1 MDIGFVGL
9 GSMGSG
15 MARRLVGAGH
25 RVKVWNRSP
34 GPAEALAKEGAEP
47 VSRPEAAF
55 GGEAVVSMLANDAA
69 VREVVL
75 GQGLPAARPG
85 LLHLSMSTITVKLC
99 QEMEAAHARAG
110 VLLVGAPV
118 LGRPDVAAAG
128 QLNILAAG
136 EEAAVEKAAP
146 LLAAMG
152 RKTWRIGPRPHQ
164 ASLVKLAVN
173 FSLAAAIEAM
183 SEAFALVE
191 AHGLDPHIA
200 HELMS
205 GTLFAA
211 PAYQG
216 YGRTIADRAFEPAGF
231 KLPLGLKDVRSA
243 MEAGEAVGAPMP
255 FASVMRDNFL
265 DAIAH
270 GDSEKDWSAVSQVA
284 RRRAG
289 LV

>member
-1 MDIGFVGL
+1 MDIGFLGL
-9 GSMGSG
+9 GAMGSG
-15 MARRLVGAGH
+15 MALRLVRAGH
-25 RVKVWNRSP
+25 RVLVWNRSAE
-34 GPAEALAKEGAEP
+34 PAEALARQGASRASDPAEAFGAE
-47 VSRPEAAF
+47 VAIT
-55 GGEAVVSMLANDAA
+55 MLANDEAM
-69 VREVVL
+69 RDVVL
-75 GQGLPAARPG
+75 RQGLPAARPG
-85 LLHLSMSTITVKLC
+85 GLHLMMSTITVKLC
-99 QEMEAAHARAG
+99 RELEDAHAEAG
-110 VLLVGAPV
+110 VDLVAAPV

-128 QLNILAAG
+128 ELNIMAAG
-136 EEAAVEKAAP
+136 EEAAIQRAQP
-146 LLAAMG
+146 LLEALG
-152 RKTWRIGPRPHQ
+152 RKTWRVGGRPHQ

-183 SEAFALVE
+183 SEAFALAE
-191 AHGLDPHIA
+191 AHGLDPHLL

-205 GTLFAA
+205 STLFA
-211 PAYQG
+211 PPVYKG
-216 YGRTIADRAFEPAGF
+216 YGQAIADRTFEPAGF

-270 GDSEKDWSAVSQVA
+270 GDSEKDWSAISQVA